1 MSSSAPSIITIILSA
16 LYSLGLIS
24 MASRGTYRSRALV
37 TIIIIPVALLR
48 VILIGLPLTPTV
60 PINILTVD
68 AVILVAGISSA
79 KRRPTTAV

>member
-1 MSSSAPSIITIILSA
+1 
-16 LYSLGLIS
+16 

-60 PINILTVD
+60 PINTLTVD
-68 AVILVAGISSA
+68 AVILVAPIHTLLMTRDAGAGISSA